1 MKELEDILNSM
12 EPGEALAALTP
23 QLRKVLSHLDEEAR
37 VGFVTG
43 LIDEAGGDK
52 VSSMVHL

>member
-1 MKELEDILNSM
+1 MKELQNIFGRM
-12 EPGEALAALTP
+12 EPGEAVAALTP
-23 QLRKVLSHLDEEAR
+23 ELKKILSHLDEDAR

-43 LIDEAGGDK
+43 LLEEGQRDK